1 MKKPRNKFWEVE
13 ALAVSFLLIRF
24 NSSVI
29 WFKIGS
35 IFYILIILPL
45 QPYEQKGYN
54 ESPWIV

>member
-1 MKKPRNKFWEVE
+1 MKRPGNKFWEVE
-13 ALAVSFLLIRF
+13 ALAVAVLLSRF

-35 IFYILIILPL
+35 IFYILKILPL

>member
-1 MKKPRNKFWEVE
+1 MKRPGNKLWEVE
-13 ALAVSFLLIRF
+13 ALAVSFLLSRF

-35 IFYILIILPL
+35 IFYILKILPL